1 LCLIKAFLENGLKS
15 KDIIVAVKNPAFEN
29 SVKVAKQSMTLLS
42 FLEEMF
48 HQHVKLLN
56 ATRNISIKKKQT

>member
-1 LCLIKAFLENGLKS
+1 LCLIKAFLKNGLKDE
-15 KDIIVAVKNPAFEN
+15 DIIVAVRNPAFEN

>member
-15 KDIIVAVKNPAFEN
+15 KDIIVAVENPAFEN